1 MIRINS
7 SHAQMMNMSQKPD
20 SQSPPSA
27 LRQIATIFRL
37 AGWASLWIQLVLGVI
52 SVIVL
57 LFASVSR
64 GVAGAQNQQSSGTGF
79 GIFFAVIGVI
89 TLAAGVYFAFRYTRI
104 GRQLQSPNPNQRP
117 RKADTIRIL
126 WWGLLV
132 NLLGMLLTI
141 VGAQAIAGALLLRS
155 LSLPQGVGAV
165 LSNPAEVIRPVD
177 IFVVQANTNIVAAH
191 FAGLVASLFLLN
203 RVK

>member
-1 MIRINS
+1 MPETQS
-7 SHAQMMNMSQKPD
+7 S
-20 SQSPPSA
+20 PS
-27 LRQIATIFRL
+27 LRQIAVVFRF
-37 AGWASLWIQLVLGVI
+37 AGWISLWIQLVLGII

-57 LFASVSR
+57 LFANFSR
-64 GVAGAQNQQSSGTGF
+64 GVAGTQNQQSSGTGF
-79 GIFFAVIGVI
+79 GIFFAVIGVA
-89 TLAAGVYFAFRYTRI
+89 LLGLGVYFAFRYARI
-104 GRQLQSPNPNQRP
+104 GRSLQSSNVNQRP

-126 WWGLLV
+126 WFGLTANLV
-132 NLLGMLLTI
+132 GMLLTI

-191 FAGLVASLFLLN
+191 FAGLVASLVLLN

>member
-1 MIRINS
+1 MPE
-7 SHAQMMNMSQKPD
+7 KPD
-20 SQSPPSA
+20 SQSLPSA
-27 LRQIATIFRL
+27 LRQIAVFFRF
-37 AGWASLWIQLVLGVI
+37 AGWASLWIQLVLGII

-57 LFASVSR
+57 LFASFSR

-79 GIFFAVIGVI
+79 GIFFAVVGVA
-89 TLAAGVYFAFRYTRI
+89 TLGLGGYLAFRYTRI
-104 GRQLQSPNPNQRP
+104 GRQLQSPNASQRP
-117 RKADTIRIL
+117 RKADAIRIL
-126 WWGLLV
+126 WFGLLV
-132 NLLGMLLTI
+132 NLVGMSLTI

-191 FAGLVASLFLLN
+191 FAGLVASLVLLN

>member
-1 MIRINS
+1 
-7 SHAQMMNMSQKPD
+7 MNMSQKPD

-64 GVAGAQNQQSSGTGF
+64 GLVAGSSQNQQSSGTGF

-89 TLAAGVYFAFRYTRI
+89 TLAVGVYFAFRYTRI
-104 GRQLQSPNPNQRP
+104 GRQLQSPNANQRP

-126 WWGLLV
+126 WLGLLV